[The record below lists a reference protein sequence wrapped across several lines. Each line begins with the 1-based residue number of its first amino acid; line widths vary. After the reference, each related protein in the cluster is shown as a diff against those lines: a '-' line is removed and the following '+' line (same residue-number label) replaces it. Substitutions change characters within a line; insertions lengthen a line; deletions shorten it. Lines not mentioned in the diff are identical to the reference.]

1 MIEVKINSLDEAL
14 QKSYPPWVRRTIE
27 IPDISIYRAF
37 SDSVEKN
44 KDNIAIDF
52 MGNKITYSSLKEKID
67 SISVRLGE
75 LGITKGDRIAVMLPN
90 IPQYITYFFAIVKLG
105 AIIVKWGFSDI
116 VRFTYD
122 VFVAY
127 I

>member
-1 MIEVKINSLDEAL
+1 MIEVKVNSLDEAL
-14 QKSYPPWVRRTIE
+14 QKSYPPWVRRTIQ

-52 MGNKITYSSLKEKID
+52 MGKKITYSSLKEKID

-75 LGITKGDRIAVMLPN
+75 LGITKGDYKCI
-90 IPQYITYFFAIVKLG
+90 IPEGRVFQYEQSKPWLFIPG
-105 AIIVKWGFSDI
+105 GPHNDG
-116 VRFTYD
+116 R
-122 VFVAY
+122 
-127 I
+127 